1 MDHCNDLSGKKFC
14 SPFGKFDFLL
24 KSEILLC
31 PILPVKYLD
40 SRELQGPQKFA
51 ASLGPRPSLTFG
63 AKARPTGAC
72 FYVLSWP

>member
-1 MDHCNDLSGKKFC
+1 MSKFLENLI
-14 SPFGKFDFLL
+14 FLH

-63 AKARPTGAC
+63 AKAKPYT
-72 FYVLSWP
+72 VTIQDHSWP